1 MLIARNTC
9 GIILLQGGSFM
20 KDTLGKVISNRRE
33 ELGISQRELAKK
45 VKISNST
52 VSRIEN
58 DDKITPDNNTL
69 KAISEVL
76 QVDYNYLLALNKQI
90 DDEPEIRIIQRAA
103 RNMDQGKKE
112 EMLKV
117 LKKHFEEEFGDAN
130 GDM

>member
-1 MLIARNTC
+1 
-9 GIILLQGGSFM
+9 M

-33 ELGISQRELAKK
+33 ELGISQRGLAKK

-117 LKKHFEEEFGDAN
+117 LKKHFEEEFGNAN